1 MGSLLALQG
10 PALLAEA
17 LCTCV
22 AAGCWRFHSSFPSLH
37 SWVAEGFISPGVFIP
52 LVLRGHIAP
61 REMGSVLRASP
72 SHRQSCTWLL
82 ALYSFIVALLL
93 LLCSLS
99 NVSCQ
104 WNSLTGVAL
113 KRL

>member
-22 AAGCWRFHSSFPSLH
+22 AAGCWRFHSSFHRFH

-52 LVLRGHIAP
+52 LVLRGLFCWGNGLGASSFAVSP
-61 REMGSVLRASP
+61 PVLHLAACLVLVHRRSTFASLQP
-72 SHRQSCTWLL
+72 E
-82 ALYSFIVALLL
+82 
-93 LLCSLS
+93 
-99 NVSCQ
+99 
-104 WNSLTGVAL
+104 
-113 KRL
+113 